1 MALDI
6 NKIRI
11 KANDKGVKG
20 IIDSQE
26 TIIIENINA
35 INNNLPFH

>member
-11 KANDKGVKG
+11 KTNDKGVKG
-20 IIDSQE
+20 IIDSYNAA
-26 TIIIENINA
+26 IVKDINA
-35 INNNLPFH
+35 INKNLPFH